1 QHPSNHS
8 YTSRTTTAPTTV
20 NASIGGNSGDQ
31 NFRMC
36 HRVEVEV
43 EVYENSCGDMIS
55 SSIFKGYIMRLLYWL
70 IVRPVVERRLPW
82 EPTEAAPGEGMK
94 SPLPTKG
101 VIARAVCDL
110 FQTKQSLPNGVE
122 RVKVTMSYLEIIVS
136 RVYSKS
142 AIQCPTHFLIPT
154 LSSISNEQ
162 AIDLLN
168 DDPAFAN
175 ATLQV
180 RDSKDGVIIPN
191 LKHFPVSLNLD
202 VLTLMEKASLKRATG
217 STHMNLVSSR
227 SHAICTQKNVTI
239 TPDDDSLAEEGEEEN
254 DDGDISPLSA
264 TSLSS
269 NNQGVRA
276 KLTLVDLAGSERIKR
291 TGAEGARVKEGINI
305 NKGLFVLGQVVSALS
320 ELRQRKNGSSTLNQH
335 SHIPYRDS
343 KLTRLLQDSLG
354 GKSRTVMLACIA
366 PAESNIEESIN
377 TLRNAE
383 RTRNIKNS
391 AKINAV
397 SAGSAASEAVV
408 LRRENQNLKLE
419 FSRMESKLISFS
431 NVSTGFSFCGSI
443 VSGNMDSRLQLQAQ
457 CSSLASEIELLKGR
471 AQGHAQEF
479 LEASLCA
486 DKLQVKSEAIALLA
500 QEQGVDLSSL
510 EEVASANDDLASQLR
525 GQLAERK
532 AELLEARTEAMVAR
546 ATAGTIIDNSESS
559 LNFSAFEVNM
569 ESQNEDL
576 TTELTA
582 VSATTQQ
589 KEAMVMQMNEERA
602 CMDSINP
609 HCDAL
614 TAERNELMVK
624 LSDGKDD
631 GTKRKRKGNDHPMT
645 KRLRLKSMKMK
656 EEAENKC
663 APLLAEIAEDK
674 RRRADLQRKL
684 KEASVEMRTEK
695 KAAQQQAS
703 KLLKDSQ
710 QLKIKLTKMEN
721 VAQKQAAVL
730 KRKIVQASA
739 KEKAKVELERKRR
752 LAENMRLASSSNIT
766 SQINE
771 TRKIELFSWVDHE
784 FEYSLIKFEINEQ
797 RRRLENVVA
806 DRVKLMT
813 ISGDV
818 VYVEELEEMDL
829 AIGTLRTTVQDLET
843 AAIKAFPTAGD
854 YNATFRFL
862 DTDKFKGLSKHDAA
876 HILSY
881 IFDKCLFW

>member
-1 QHPSNHS
+1 
-8 YTSRTTTAPTTV
+8 
-20 NASIGGNSGDQ
+20 
-31 NFRMC
+31 
-36 HRVEVEV
+36 
-43 EVYENSCGDMIS
+43 
-55 SSIFKGYIMRLLYWL
+55 
-70 IVRPVVERRLPW
+70 
-82 EPTEAAPGEGMK
+82 
-94 SPLPTKG
+94 
-101 VIARAVCDL
+101 
-110 FQTKQSLPNGVE
+110 
-122 RVKVTMSYLEIIVS
+122 
-136 RVYSKS
+136 
-142 AIQCPTHFLIPT
+142 
-154 LSSISNEQ
+154 
-162 AIDLLN
+162 
-168 DDPAFAN
+168 
-175 ATLQV
+175 
-180 RDSKDGVIIPN
+180 
-191 LKHFPVSLNLD
+191 
-202 VLTLMEKASLKRATG
+202 
-217 STHMNLVSSR
+217 
-227 SHAICTQKNVTI
+227 
-239 TPDDDSLAEEGEEEN
+239 
-254 DDGDISPLSA
+254 
-264 TSLSS
+264 
-269 NNQGVRA
+269 
-276 KLTLVDLAGSERIKR
+276 
-291 TGAEGARVKEGINI
+291 
-305 NKGLFVLGQVVSALS
+305 
-320 ELRQRKNGSSTLNQH
+320 
-335 SHIPYRDS
+335 
-343 KLTRLLQDSLG
+343 
-354 GKSRTVMLACIA
+354 MLACIS

-377 TLRNAE
+377 TLRYAE

-397 SAGSAASEAVV
+397 SAGSAASEAVA

-419 FSRMESKLISFS
+419 LARMESKLISFS

-457 CSSLASEIELLKGR
+457 CSSLAAEIELLKGR

-479 LEASLCA
+479 LEASLRA
-486 DKLQVKSEAIALLA
+486 DKWQAKSEAIALLA

-546 ATAGTIIDNSESS
+546 ATAGAIIAARGDLSSSEHIDNSESS

-609 HCDAL
+609 HYENLLKQLVTEADAL

-624 LSDGKDD
+624 LSDGKHD
-631 GTKRKRKGNDHPMT
+631 GTKRKRKGNDPPMT
-645 KRLRLKSMKMK
+645 KRLREKIGKLECRINELKVKANEHEKSMKMK

-710 QLKIKLTKMEN
+710 QLKIELTKMEN

-730 KRKIVQASA
+730 KRKIDQASA

-752 LAENMRLASSSNIT
+752 LAENMRLASSSNVT

-784 FEYSLIKFEINEQ
+784 FEYSLIKFEINDQ

-806 DRVKLMT
+806 DRGKLMT